1 MRRREFI
8 TLVGSAAA
16 WPLTVHAQQ
25 LETTRR
31 IGVLMNTA
39 SDDRLSEAGL
49 AAFNQALQ
57 KLGWTVGRQVQI
69 DTRWAENNEDLD
81 RKYAAELI
89 ALRPDVFLASGS
101 LSVAALKRVTRTVP
115 VVFVGVADPEG
126 GGFVDSLSRPGGNV
140 TGFMLYEY
148 SFSGKWLEL
157 LKEIVPNLT
166 RAAVLRDSL
175 NRSGIGEFAAI
186 QSMGRSLGVELRAV
200 DIRDSDETERALAAF
215 ARFPNAGLVVTPSA
229 TVSVYRQ
236 AIISLA
242 AQHKLPAVYGQRF
255 NVTAG
260 GLISYGPDRV
270 DLFRRAAEYVDRI
283 LKGEKPSDMPVQAPT
298 KFELIINHK
307 TAKAL
312 GLTIPPSLLARA
324 DEVIE

>member
-1 MRRREFI
+1 MKRREFI
-8 TLVGSAAA
+8 TLVGGAAVA
-16 WPLTVHAQQ
+16 WPLAVRAQQ
-25 LETTRR
+25 AERVRR

-39 SDDRLSEAGL
+39 PDEGQSGV
-49 AAFNQALQ
+49 AAFKQAFQ
-57 KLGWTVGRQVQI
+57 KLSLTVGRNVQI
-69 DTRWAENNEDLD
+69 DIRWGENNEDLD

-89 ALRPDVFLASGS
+89 ALEPDVFLASGS
-101 LSVAALKRVTRTVP
+101 LSVAALKRVTGTVP
-115 VVFVGVADPEG
+115 IVFVGVADPEG

-186 QSMGRSLGVELRAV
+186 QSVSRSLGIELRPV
-200 DIRDSDETERALAAF
+200 DTRDTDEIERTLAAF
-215 ARFPNAGLVVTPSA
+215 ARTPNVGMVVTPSA
-229 TVSVYRQ
+229 TVAGYRH
-236 AIISLA
+236 AIIALA
-242 AQHKLPAVYGQRF
+242 ARYKLPAVYGYRL

-298 KFELIINHK
+298 KFELVINLM

-312 GLTIPPSLLARA
+312 GLTVPPSVLTRA
-324 DEVIE
+324 DQVIE

>member
-8 TLVGSAAA
+8 AFLGGAAVA
-16 WPLTVHAQQ
+16 WPVTGRAQQ
-25 LETTRR
+25 AERVRR
-31 IGVLMNTA
+31 IGVPTNTA
-39 SDDRLSEAGL
+39 PEEGQAGV
-49 AAFNQALQ
+49 AAFKQAFQ
-57 KLGWTVGRQVQI
+57 KLSLTVGRNVQI
-69 DTRWAENNEDLD
+69 DIRWGENNEDLD

-89 ALRPDVFLASGS
+89 ALEPDVFLASGS
-101 LSVAALKRVTRTVP
+101 LSVAALKRVTGTVP
-115 VVFVGVADPEG
+115 IVFVGVADPEG

-186 QSMGRSLGVELRAV
+186 QSVSRSLGIELRPV
-200 DIRDSDETERALAAF
+200 DTRAADEIERTLAAF
-215 ARFPNAGLVVTPSA
+215 ARTPNVGMVVTPSA
-229 TVSVYRQ
+229 TVAVYRH
-236 AIISLA
+236 AIIALA
-242 AQHKLPAVYGQRF
+242 ARYKLPAVYGYRL

-298 KFELIINHK
+298 KFELVINLK

-312 GLTIPPSLLARA
+312 GLTIPPGVLTRA

>member
-1 MRRREFI
+1 MRRRAFI
-8 TLVGSAAA
+8 TLVSGGVAT
-16 WPLTVHAQQ
+16 WPLVTRAQQ
-25 LETTRR
+25 AERVRR

-39 SDDRLSEAGL
+39 PEDSQAGV
-49 AAFNQALQ
+49 AAFEQAFQ
-57 KLGWTVGRQVQI
+57 KLSLTVGRNVQI
-69 DTRWAENNEDLD
+69 DIRWGENNEDLL

-89 ALRPDVFLASGS
+89 ALEPDVFLASGS
-101 LSVAALKRVTRTVP
+101 LSVAALKRVAGTVP
-115 VVFVGVADPEG
+115 IVFVGVADPEG

-186 QSMGRSLGVELRAV
+186 QSVSRSLGIELRPV
-200 DIRDSDETERALAAF
+200 DTRDADEIERTLAAF
-215 ARFPNAGLVVTPSA
+215 ARTPNVGMVVTPSA
-229 TVSVYRQ
+229 TVAIYRH
-236 AIISLA
+236 AIPLA
-242 AQHKLPAVYGQRF
+242 ARYKLPAVYGYRV

-298 KFELIINHK
+298 KFELVINLK

-312 GLTIPPSLLARA
+312 GLTIPPALLARA

>member
-69 DTRWAENNEDLD
+69 DTRWAENNQDLD

-148 SFSGKWLEL
+148 SFSAQPAL
-157 LKEIVPNLT
+157 LLPQGQLT
-166 RAAVLRDSL
+166 
-175 NRSGIGEFAAI
+175 
-186 QSMGRSLGVELRAV
+186 
-200 DIRDSDETERALAAF
+200 
-215 ARFPNAGLVVTPSA
+215 
-229 TVSVYRQ
+229 Y
-236 AIISLA
+236 
-242 AQHKLPAVYGQRF
+242 
-255 NVTAG
+255 
-260 GLISYGPDRV
+260 
-270 DLFRRAAEYVDRI
+270 
-283 LKGEKPSDMPVQAPT
+283 
-298 KFELIINHK
+298 
-307 TAKAL
+307 
-312 GLTIPPSLLARA
+312 
-324 DEVIE
+324 

>member
-1 MRRREFI
+1 MCRSI
-8 TLVGSAAA
+8 SG
-16 WPLTVHAQQ
+16 
-25 LETTRR
+25 
-31 IGVLMNTA
+31 
-39 SDDRLSEAGL
+39 
-49 AAFNQALQ
+49 
-57 KLGWTVGRQVQI
+57 
-69 DTRWAENNEDLD
+69 ENNEDLD

-89 ALRPDVFLASGS
+89 ALEPDVFLAYGS
-101 LSVAALKRVTRTVP
+101 LSVAALKRVTGTVP
-115 VVFVGVADPEG
+115 IVFVGVADPEG

-157 LKEIVPNLT
+157 LEEIVPNLT

-186 QSMGRSLGVELRAV
+186 QSVSRSLGIELRPV
-200 DIRDSDETERALAAF
+200 DTRDADEIERTLAAF
-215 ARFPNAGLVVTPSA
+215 ARTPNVGMVVTPST
-229 TVSVYRQ
+229 TVAVYRT
-236 AIISLA
+236 IIALA
-242 AQHKLPAVYGQRF
+242 ARYKLPAVYGYRRD
-255 NVTAG
+255 VTAG

-298 KFELIINHK
+298 KFELVINLK

-312 GLTIPPSLLARA
+312 GLTIPPAVLIRA

>member
-1 MRRREFI
+1 MRRRAFI
-8 TLVGSAAA
+8 TLVGGGVAT
-16 WPLTVHAQQ
+16 WPLVTRAQQ
-25 LETTRR
+25 AERVRR
-31 IGVLMNTA
+31 IGVLTNTA
-39 SDDRLSEAGL
+39 PEESQAAV
-49 AAFNQALQ
+49 AAFKQAFQ
-57 KLGWTVGRQVQI
+57 KLSLTVGRNVQI
-69 DTRWAENNEDLD
+69 DIRWGENNEDLD

-89 ALRPDVFLASGS
+89 ALEPDVFLAYGS
-101 LSVAALKRVTRTVP
+101 LSVAALKRVTGTVP
-115 VVFVGVADPEG
+115 IVFVGVADPEG

-186 QSMGRSLGVELRAV
+186 QSVSRSLGIELRPV
-200 DIRDSDETERALAAF
+200 DTRDADEIERTLAAF
-215 ARFPNAGLVVTPSA
+215 ARTPNVGMVVTPSA
-229 TVSVYRQ
+229 TVAVYRT
-236 AIISLA
+236 IIALA
-242 AQHKLPAVYGQRF
+242 ARYKLPAVYGYRRD
-255 NVTAG
+255 VTAG

-298 KFELIINHK
+298 KFELVINLK

-312 GLTIPPSLLARA
+312 GLTIPPAVLTRA

>member
-1 MRRREFI
+1 MRRRAFI
-8 TLVGSAAA
+8 TLVGGGVAT
-16 WPLTVHAQQ
+16 WPLVTRAQQ
-25 LETTRR
+25 AERVRR

-39 SDDRLSEAGL
+39 PEESQAGV
-49 AAFNQALQ
+49 AAFKQAFQ
-57 KLGWTVGRQVQI
+57 KLSLTVGRNVQI
-69 DTRWAENNEDLD
+69 DIRWGENNEDLD

-89 ALRPDVFLASGS
+89 ALEPDVFLAYGS
-101 LSVAALKRVTRTVP
+101 LSVAALKRVTGTVP
-115 VVFVGVADPEG
+115 IVFVGVADPEG

-186 QSMGRSLGVELRAV
+186 QSVSRSLGIELRPV
-200 DIRDSDETERALAAF
+200 DTRDADEIERTLAAF
-215 ARFPNAGLVVTPSA
+215 ARTPNVGMVVTPSA
-229 TVSVYRQ
+229 TVAVYRT
-236 AIISLA
+236 IIALA
-242 AQHKLPAVYGQRF
+242 ARYKLPAVYGYRRD
-255 NVTAG
+255 VTAG

-270 DLFRRAAEYVDRI
+270 DLFRRAAEYIDRI

-298 KFELIINHK
+298 KFELVINLK

-312 GLTIPPSLLARA
+312 GLTIPPAVLTRA